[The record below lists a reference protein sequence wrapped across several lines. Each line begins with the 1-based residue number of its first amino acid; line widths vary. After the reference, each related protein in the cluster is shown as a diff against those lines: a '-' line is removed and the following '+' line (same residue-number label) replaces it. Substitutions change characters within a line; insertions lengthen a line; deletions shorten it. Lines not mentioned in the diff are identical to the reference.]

1 MDYPSGKTRRN
12 FMKFKRNTML
22 IGLVLVSALAV
33 GCTQTEP
40 ETDPVVAA
48 PEVESPDV
56 ITTASIVNDADAFQS
71 AISKDGSWIIA
82 IIDDLTID
90 APLVLD
96 GDFLNG
102 KKDDDGNE
110 IYQRKVA
117 LYSQDADRNIT
128 ARYTLTAPQLTVNS
142 INASIQHGTFV
153 GDLYIEGE
161 NFKLIDAVIEGN
173 VYFMNEEAMN
183 SFEMDEDSSVSGVQE
198 LKQ

>member
-1 MDYPSGKTRRN
+1 
-12 FMKFKRNTML
+12 MKFKRNTML

-82 IIDDLTID
+82 IIDDLTVD